1 MLSHVSTS
9 LIFIAR
15 KYPLYRYI
23 YPFISWQTFARVPP
37 FDLWTILP
45 TFVYELLRGHVCS
58 SLGNMPSSGI
68 GLVMFSE
75 VGCTILHPHQQYED
89 SGTPTSSPNTCN
101 IICNNTNDFHVDP
114 VSCHLAKHVCRCAV
128 LSCDRLSVAPGTVSR
143 QVPQPVQFSRQKYWS
158 GLPFPP
164 PGDLTDPGSNP
175 HLLSL
180 LHW

>member
-23 YPFISWQTFARVPP
+23 YPFISWKTFAQVPP

-45 TFVYELLRGHVCS
+45 TFVYELLHGHVCS
-58 SLGNMPSSGI
+58 SLRNMPSSGI

-75 VGCTILHPHQQYED
+75 VGCTILYPHQQYED
-89 SGTPTSSPNTCN
+89 SSTPTSSPNTCN

-114 VSCHLAKHVCRCAV
+114 VSAILLNMFAAV
-128 LSCDRLSVAPGTVSR
+128 LCWVVTDSLWPRGLYPARLLCLCSFPGKNTGVGCHFLL
-143 QVPQPVQFSRQKYWS
+143 QGIW
-158 GLPFPP
+158 
-164 PGDLTDPGSNP
+164 LTQDQTRIS
-175 HLLSL
+175 
-180 LHW
+180 